1 MLGHAKGLCVSFAF
15 AGAVSAIGNATVKNN
30 CAFPVTV
37 WSVGSELSP
46 GSTIKKGESYSERF
60 ARDPEAGGRA
70 LKITREADG
79 LFTGK
84 PQTVFAYHLRDGA
97 VCYDLSDVFGDA
109 FAGHRLVEGAADTSC
124 PSIVWP
130 EGTPPAGSQVKNC
143 HHGADVTLT
152 LCSN

>member
-1 MLGHAKGLCVSFAF
+1 MFGHAKGLCVGFAF
-15 AGAVSAIGNATVKNN
+15 AGAVSAIGNATVENN
-30 CAFPVTV
+30 CAFP
-37 WSVGSELSP
+37 
-46 GSTIKKGESYSERF
+46 KGESYSERF
-60 ARDPEAGGRA
+60 ARDPKAGGRA

-84 PQTVFAYHLRDGA
+84 PQTVFAYNLRDDA
-97 VCYDLSDVFGDA
+97 VWYDLSDVFGDA
-109 FAGHRLVEGAADTSC
+109 FAGHKLVEGGADTSC